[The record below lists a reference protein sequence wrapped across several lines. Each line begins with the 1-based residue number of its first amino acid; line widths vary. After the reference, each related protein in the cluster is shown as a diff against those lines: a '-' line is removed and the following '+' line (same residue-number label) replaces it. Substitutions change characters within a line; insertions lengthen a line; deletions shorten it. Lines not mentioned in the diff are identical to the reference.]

1 MRCRLEVLLDIYEG
15 AAREQTTNPLAL
27 IDTDPRPP
35 GGALVGWRAPRF
47 SSTGALAGWHPGK
60 RSVPELKM
68 RGV

>member
-1 MRCRLEVLLDIYEG
+1 MEVLVGICEG
-15 AAREQTTNPLAL
+15 AVRQQTTNLLAL

-35 GGALVGWRAPRF
+35 GGALMGWRAPRF